1 MAPFIWLFDLL
12 LNTAISVIVVQAIMS
27 WLISFNILN
36 LQQRLV
42 RLLWEALNRLTEPVY
57 RPVRRFMPNLGGL
70 DITPMVIIVALL
82 FLQRMAYAYLF
93 LPS

>member
-12 LNTAISVIVVQAIMS
+12 LNIALSVIVVQAIMS
-27 WLISFNILN
+27 WLISFNVLN

-42 RLLWEALNRLTEPVY
+42 RLIWEALNRLTEPIY

-82 FLQRMAYAYLF
+82 FIQKLVHQNLF
-93 LPS
+93 

>member
-12 LNTAISVIVVQAIMS
+12 LDIAISVIVVQAIMS
-27 WLISFNILN
+27 WLISFNVLN

-42 RLLWEALNRLTEPVY
+42 RLIWEALNRLTEPIY

-82 FLQRMAYAYLF
+82 FLQRLVYDYLVV
-93 LPS
+93 

>member
-12 LNTAISVIVVQAIMS
+12 LDIAISVIVVQAIMS
-27 WLISFNILN
+27 WLISFNVLN

-42 RLLWEALNRLTEPVY
+42 RLIWEALNRLTEPVY

-82 FLQRMAYAYLF
+82 FLQRLVYDYLVV
-93 LPS
+93 

>member
-1 MAPFIWLFDLL
+1 
-12 LNTAISVIVVQAIMS
+12 MS
-27 WLISFNILN
+27 WLISFNVLN

-42 RLLWEALNRLTEPVY
+42 RLIWEALNRLTEPIY

-82 FLQRMAYAYLF
+82 FLQRLVYDYLVV
-93 LPS
+93 